1 MLKSDFFYICSK
13 SILIIGGFVEGSV
26 GMWNL
31 IDLEIK
37 AELCVIRSMVFLII
51 SKYYFKSSVIHI

>member
-13 SILIIGGFVEGSV
+13 SILTIGGFVEGSV

-37 AELCVIRSMVFLII
+37 AELCAIRSMVFFNCVIEKKKN
-51 SKYYFKSSVIHI
+51 SKD